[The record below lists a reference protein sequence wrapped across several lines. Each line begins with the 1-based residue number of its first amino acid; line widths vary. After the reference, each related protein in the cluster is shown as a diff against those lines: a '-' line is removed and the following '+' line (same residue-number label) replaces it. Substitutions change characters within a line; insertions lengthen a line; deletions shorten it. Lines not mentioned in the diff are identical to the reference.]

1 MFLDRVSMSFKYF
14 NYPLCIL
21 LLFSLFSCKSSQVA
35 KLDFSDGSYEGMVNR
50 SGQKNGPG
58 IYRWSDGSIYE
69 GDYLDDLRHGKGRFL
84 WANGE
89 SYEGDYL
96 NDERTGSGVYH
107 WPDGSFYKGVF
118 LAGKRHGKGTYQSA
132 NGNIY
137 TGEWFDDLQHG
148 QGTLSNLDGTKV
160 QGIWRKGALV
170 SQPSNIPPT
179 SVQPALPK
187 VQLDQIPDPEPVSD
201 LPMQPEIPPVSV
213 QQTLHNVQLEG
224 IPAPEPVSDL
234 PKQPEIAKMTF
245 KQPVATLHS
254 PAVVKNRSATEVNEE
269 IQSIESLVNDTP
281 TNKETPPTPK
291 TVPSQSEDKTEN
303 KDLSSLS
310 QSVTIEKPDWSG
322 TVAEAEREF
331 TTDLINGI
339 DTVRSRSGGI
349 PFTGRMQ
356 IVDTQGR
363 VQGEVNLVQGRLHG
377 AEIFYDRSGE
387 IVEKNLW
394 SNGRKIG
401 N

>member
-1 MFLDRVSMSFKYF
+1 MSFKYF
-14 NYPLCIL
+14 HYSLCLL

-35 KLDFSDGSYEGMVNR
+35 KLDFSDGSYEGKVNR
-50 SGQKNGPG
+50 SGQKDGLG

-69 GDYLDDLRHGKGRFL
+69 GEYQDDLRHGKGRFL

-96 NDERTGSGVYH
+96 NDERTGKGSYH
-107 WPDGSFYKGVF
+107 WPDGSFYEGEF

-132 NGNIY
+132 HGNIY

-148 QGTLSNLDGTKV
+148 QGTLSNPDGTKV

-170 SQPSNIPPT
+170 SQPSKLPPA

-187 VQLDQIPDPEPVSD
+187 VQLEE
-201 LPMQPEIPPVSV
+201 L
-213 QQTLHNVQLEG
+213 
-224 IPAPEPVSDL
+224 PAPEPVSDV
-234 PKQPEIAKMTF
+234 PKQPEKSKISL
-245 KQPVATLHS
+245 KQPEASLHS
-254 PAVVKNRSATEVNEE
+254 SEVRKDRSATETNEE
-269 IQSIESLVNDTP
+269 IKSVESLVIDTP
-281 TNKETPPTPK
+281 TNKETIPTPE
-291 TVPSQSEDKTEN
+291 TEPSQSEDKKEN
-303 KDLSSLS
+303 EALSSS
-310 QSVTIEKPDWSG
+310 PQSVTDEKPDWSG
-322 TVAEAEREF
+322 TVAEAEGEF
-331 TTDLINGI
+331 ITELINGI

-349 PFTGRMQ
+349 PFSGRMQ

-363 VQGEVNLVQGRLHG
+363 VQGEVNLIEGRLHG
-377 AEIFYDRSGE
+377 EEIFYNRSGE